1 MERVQSNKTVLKW
14 QELLPTVRNE
24 KGRPEAQEGCH
35 DDLVMALA
43 IAYYIRTQQSYEVKI
58 EEEIKPKEYN
68 PLDDLYEED
77 TITSDY
83 GMRINVI

>member
-1 MERVQSNKTVLKW
+1 MLTFIKNKV
-14 QELLPTVRNE
+14 
-24 KGRPEAQEGCH
+24 GRPEAEVGFH